1 MVATVNV
8 QRACAMVIDSNAR
21 HDDAAASSANDVRA
35 DVLDA
40 EELIEMFTK
49 GIKLKPLT
57 QRGIIPSVEPY
68 VW

>member
-1 MVATVNV
+1 
-8 QRACAMVIDSNAR
+8 
-21 HDDAAASSANDVRA
+21 
-35 DVLDA
+35 VLDA